1 MIPPSRQ
8 PLRIAH
14 YLALAERLVLI
25 MIAIVL
31 SVLAVL
37 LLGSGVVALVQSV
50 VEGTI
55 REQAIEILDTV
66 LLVMMTMEI
75 VYTVTLSLESHTLV
89 AEPFLVIGAIA
100 AIRRILVITAES
112 TKMVTTRRY
121 RANWSRID
129 CQSRV

>member
-1 MIPPSRQ
+1 MIPPPRQ

-50 VEGTI
+50 GEGTI

-75 VYTVTLSLESHTLV
+75 VYTRH
-89 AEPFLVIGAIA
+89 
-100 AIRRILVITAES
+100 
-112 TKMVTTRRY
+112 K
-121 RANWSRID
+121 
-129 CQSRV
+129 

>member
-1 MIPPSRQ
+1 MIPPPRQ

-37 LLGSGVVALVQSV
+37 LLGSGVVALVKSV

-55 REQAIEILDTV
+55 RAGDRDPGHGAAGDDDDGDRLYGDA
-66 LLVMMTMEI
+66 
-75 VYTVTLSLESHTLV
+75 V
-89 AEPFLVIGAIA
+89 AGEPHAGG
-100 AIRRILVITAES
+100 
-112 TKMVTTRRY
+112 
-121 RANWSRID
+121 
-129 CQSRV
+129 